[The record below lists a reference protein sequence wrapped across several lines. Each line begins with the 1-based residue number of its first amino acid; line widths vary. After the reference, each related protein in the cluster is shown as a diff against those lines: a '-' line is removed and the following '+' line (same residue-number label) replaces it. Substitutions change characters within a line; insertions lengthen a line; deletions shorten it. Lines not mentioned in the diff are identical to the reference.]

1 MRHLFS
7 SLLGLCLVLSIQ
19 AQSTLSAGDIA
30 FTGYQADNPDIF
42 SFVALTDIP
51 ANTTIT
57 FTDNGWYGDQSGFRA
72 NEGSLSL
79 TFTAAVACGTEVKV
93 EDGVVT
99 GASANQSG
107 SNPAFSTGGDQIFAY
122 QGSQSSPTFIAGLSM
137 NGAWDADATDSKTSA
152 LPSALTLGV
161 SANEINPERDN
172 AVYNCTTTTGTVA
185 ELRAAIN
192 NGANWTTNNSLG
204 LSFPS
209 NCSFTITDC
218 GSTPPPP
225 PIVCPTEAFINEFH
239 YDNAGG
245 DVGEFIEVAVSDDFM
260 GNLSDLKV
268 ELYNGNGGS
277 SYNIL
282 ELSSATEGSTEGGY
296 TYYTLNLPSNGLQN
310 GSPDGMALA
319 CGTTIIEFLSYE
331 GSMTATN
338 GAANGMTSTDVGVA
352 ESSSQVIGGSIQL
365 IDNVWTLT
373 CDDTPGAANA
383 LGLPCGWS
391 DSEGLGCTAGATTY
405 DPSTETFTLSSGDC
419 QIGGYPYIAD
429 QISFVHEELCGDGT
443 IKAYIETVNGNGIAG
458 IQMRETLDP
467 GAKKIEIGT
476 NRTNRI
482 MRASRFVNNYP
493 AFPQELYSLD
503 KFWLKIERTGN
514 TFKAFA
520 SVDDVVYF
528 PYLFQTISMGSC
540 IEAGIF
546 VYSKDGSAVTADF
559 TDVEVIEGPIA
570 LAAENK
576 DVTPSEANTTAL
588 GSGTTNALATANTT
602 TANIGLTPNP
612 ARDVV
617 TLNLD
622 QVIGEETI
630 IRIFNINGQ
639 LMNQL
644 QFDSIEDAK
653 HDINIDELPAGT
665 YYVNVRTTS
674 TQQTLKLIKQ

>member
-1 MRHLFS
+1 GGCSITLINVTEPECQAAPFDDQS
-7 SLLGLCLVLSIQ
+7 SFTVTFNVTGGSGQYFLSNPNTNILNGSSGPPGGQ
-19 AQSTLSAGDIA
+19 PTDGIISFNG
-30 FTGYQADNPDIF
+30 QADI
-42 SFVALTDIP
+42 TG
-51 ANTTIT
+51 NT
-57 FTDNGWYGDQSGFRA
+57 
-72 NEGSLSL
+72 EGTMAPVRLYN
-79 TFTAAVACGTEVKV
+79 
-93 EDGVVT
+93 
-99 GASANQSG
+99 SAN
-107 SNPAFSTGGDQIFAY
+107 
-122 QGSQSSPTFIAGLSM
+122 
-137 NGAWDADATDSKTSA
+137 
-152 LPSALTLGV
+152 PSECFV
-161 SANEINPERDN
+161 DFMINVPVCPE
-172 AVYNCTTTTGTVA
+172 
-185 ELRAAIN
+185 
-192 NGANWTTNNSLG
+192 
-204 LSFPS
+204 PS
-209 NCSFTITDC
+209 
-218 GSTPPPP
+218 
-225 PIVCPTEAFINEFH
+225 CPTEAFINEFH

-319 CGTTIIEFLSYE
+319 CGTTLIEFLSYE
-331 GSMTATN
+331 GTMTASN
-338 GAANGMTSTDVGVA
+338 GVANGMTSTDVGVA

-391 DSEGLGCTAGATTY
+391 DSEGVGCTAGATTY

-419 QIGGYPYIAD
+419 QIGGYPYTAD

-443 IKAYIETVNGNGIAG
+443 IKAYIEAVNGNGIAG

-467 GAKKIEIGT
+467 GAKKVEIGT

-482 MRASRFVNNYP
+482 VRAYRFTNNYP

-520 SVDDVVYF
+520 SVDDIVYY

-559 TDVEVIEGPIA
+559 TDVEVINGPIPF
-570 LAAENK
+570 AAEIK
-576 DVTPSEANTTAL
+576 DVTQSEANTTAL
-588 GSGTTNALATANTT
+588 GSGTTNAFATANTA

-644 QFDSIEDAK
+644 QFDRVEDAN